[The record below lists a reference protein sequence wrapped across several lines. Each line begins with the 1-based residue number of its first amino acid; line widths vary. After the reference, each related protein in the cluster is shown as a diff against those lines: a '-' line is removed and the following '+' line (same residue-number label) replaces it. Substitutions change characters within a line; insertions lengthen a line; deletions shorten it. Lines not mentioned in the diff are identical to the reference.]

1 MDSVTAT
8 STTDVIQTNTHEWMA
23 DLHRDVNP
31 ETGYMIKRP
40 QGVYGKKVKEI
51 VQYAS
56 SQSVELK
63 AIRHSRRVRPHACLI
78 YASYVFQFL
87 SEYVFPI
94 VFAGTASYLY
104 YQWTPSLDPVETFY
118 AEPTNATASAET
130 TSGWFDWV
138 PSSAQA
144 GDWVG
149 STLRTVV
156 SVPVSFV
163 AHTIDRGL
171 HVQEVGTY
179 LQSSGS
185 KIILLPLLFLAV
197 YLLTKIVCRLLI
209 HIQSICASHQ
219 RLWTLQEMMLTET
232 EEALERAVTGMLRP
246 TLLTVYETL
255 LLPPPT
261 STQIVSAEQAA
272 LLTLATTYRRNVP
285 MMRTNLLDRLATEI
299 KRIPFP
305 ELVRRGGLTQ
315 SYANALRQLIRHAD
329 DELST
334 TLFSFHEEIHSA
346 PARLAQQT
354 HGAVQGAV
362 QGAAL
367 GATRVASTA
376 MTVAALM
383 A

>member
-1 MDSVTAT
+1 MDAATA
-8 STTDVIQTNTHEWMA
+8 STTDVIQTNTHDWMA

-31 ETGYMIKRP
+31 ETGYMIKQP

-51 VQYAS
+51 VQYVS

-63 AIRHSRRVRPHACLI
+63 AIRHSRRVKPHACLV

-94 VFAGTASYLY
+94 AFAGTASYLY
-104 YQWTPSLDPVETFY
+104 YQWTPSLDPVETPSD
-118 AEPTNATASAET
+118 EPTTIAEDVHT

-149 STLRTVV
+149 STLRAAV

-185 KIILLPLLFLAV
+185 KILLLPVLFLAV
-197 YLLTKIVCRLLI
+197 YLFTKIVCRLLI

-219 RLWTLQEMMLTET
+219 RLWTLQEMMLSET

-255 LLPPPT
+255 LLPPPSS
-261 STQIVSAEQAA
+261 STQIVSAEQSA
-272 LLTLATTYRRNVP
+272 LLLLATTYRRNVP

-315 SYANALRQLIRHAD
+315 SYTNAMRQLIRHAD
-329 DELST
+329 DDLSS

-346 PARLAQQT
+346 PSRLALQAQ
-354 HGAVQGAV
+354 GAVQGAV
-362 QGAAL
+362 QGA
-367 GATRVASTA
+367 GRVASTA